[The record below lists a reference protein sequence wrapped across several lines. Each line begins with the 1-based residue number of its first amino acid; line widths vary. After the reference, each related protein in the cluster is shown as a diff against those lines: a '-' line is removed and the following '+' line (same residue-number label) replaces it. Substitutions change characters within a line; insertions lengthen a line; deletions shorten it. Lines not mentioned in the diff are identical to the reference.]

1 MPARAGRTGTEWDS
15 SHCTMGLALNLRGEP
30 DDPQSAGG
38 TRLGVDTNVGDS
50 GCAGDRCAQSTEE
63 GKEERENKGGLD
75 AARSSTVGRLILLN
89 DARFSPQP
97 WTHSTHRT
105 VQQPAR
111 PPTMPTTPSL
121 PYASL
126 PSQPLAASPT
136 NLSLPQQGLQSIL
149 GPLYA
154 RGASEE
160 EIQEVTRRAYTFYS
174 QSFVPPLLSSLLL

>member
-1 MPARAGRTGTEWDS
+1 MTHRVQEGRDSVWIRTWGTAGALVTGVRKALRRGRRKGRT
-15 SHCTMGLALNLRGEP
+15 
-30 DDPQSAGG
+30 
-38 TRLGVDTNVGDS
+38 
-50 GCAGDRCAQSTEE
+50 
-63 GKEERENKGGLD
+63 REDGLD
-75 AARSSTVGRLILLN
+75 AARSSTVGRLVLLN

-136 NLSLPQQGLQSIL
+136 NLSLPQQGLPSIL